1 MRKPVLTTL
10 CLAMATLVACNQE
23 TTDEKKMEQQKTDT
37 TNTLLVR
44 STLPLQAPAFD
55 KIKNSDFRPAFETG
69 IAMQLEE
76 IDSIT
81 NNSAEPTFENT
92 VIALE
97 KSGALLTRVSRVFF
111 PLSSAN
117 TNDTLQAINEEMA
130 PKLAAQKDAIYL
142 NTALYERIKAVAD
155 KNEDLDAE
163 SKRLLEYYLEQF
175 EKAGANLSAE
185 DKDRLKKL
193 NEEEA
198 GLSAKFST
206 QLLAATKDGA
216 YITDNKDDLAGLSE
230 GELKAAVKAAETD
243 DQAGK
248 WLIPLQNTT
257 QQPILKSVD
266 NRETRKTIFQN
277 SISRSEKGGDNDT
290 RDIVKRIAE
299 IRAEKAQILGF
310 ESYAAWSVQN
320 QMAKTPEAVKDFLAK
335 LIAPATSN
343 VRKEAADLQKM
354 MAAENSD
361 LKLEPY
367 DWSYY
372 AEKLRLERYD
382 LDENQIKP
390 YFELWNTLE
399 KGVFFSATQLFGITF
414 KERNDLPVYHEDM
427 RVYDVLDHDGS
438 TIGLFYCDFFKR
450 SNKRGGAWMGSF
462 VGQSKLLDTKP
473 VIYNV
478 CNYTKPAEGEP
489 ALLSFDDVTTLFHEF
504 GHALHGLFADQMY
517 PSLSGTSVARD
528 FVEFPSQFNEHWAL
542 FPEVFKNYATHYETG
557 EVMPQELVDKI
568 KNASTFNQGFALT
581 EILAAASLDFEWHSI
596 KADQEITTLDEF
608 EADALKRTGLDVKEV
623 PPRYK
628 SSYFAH
634 VWGGGYGAGYY
645 AYLWA
650 EMLDSDGFKW
660 FESNG
665 GLTREN
671 GQKFRET
678 VLSRGNTLDYNEM
691 FNNLTGRSPQIE
703 PMLKNRGLL

>member
-37 TNTLLVR
+37 TNTLLVK

-243 DQAGK
+243 DQAG
-248 WLIPLQNTT
+248 
-257 QQPILKSVD
+257 
-266 NRETRKTIFQN
+266 
-277 SISRSEKGGDNDT
+277 
-290 RDIVKRIAE
+290 
-299 IRAEKAQILGF
+299 
-310 ESYAAWSVQN
+310 
-320 QMAKTPEAVKDFLAK
+320 
-335 LIAPATSN
+335 
-343 VRKEAADLQKM
+343 
-354 MAAENSD
+354 
-361 LKLEPY
+361 
-367 DWSYY
+367 
-372 AEKLRLERYD
+372 
-382 LDENQIKP
+382 
-390 YFELWNTLE
+390 
-399 KGVFFSATQLFGITF
+399 
-414 KERNDLPVYHEDM
+414 
-427 RVYDVLDHDGS
+427 
-438 TIGLFYCDFFKR
+438 
-450 SNKRGGAWMGSF
+450 
-462 VGQSKLLDTKP
+462 
-473 VIYNV
+473 
-478 CNYTKPAEGEP
+478 
-489 ALLSFDDVTTLFHEF
+489 
-504 GHALHGLFADQMY
+504 
-517 PSLSGTSVARD
+517 
-528 FVEFPSQFNEHWAL
+528 
-542 FPEVFKNYATHYETG
+542 
-557 EVMPQELVDKI
+557 
-568 KNASTFNQGFALT
+568 
-581 EILAAASLDFEWHSI
+581 
-596 KADQEITTLDEF
+596 
-608 EADALKRTGLDVKEV
+608 
-623 PPRYK
+623 
-628 SSYFAH
+628 
-634 VWGGGYGAGYY
+634 
-645 AYLWA
+645 
-650 EMLDSDGFKW
+650 
-660 FESNG
+660 
-665 GLTREN
+665 
-671 GQKFRET
+671 
-678 VLSRGNTLDYNEM
+678 
-691 FNNLTGRSPQIE
+691 
-703 PMLKNRGLL
+703 